1 MISQIAN
8 LSERLFTIF
17 SSHAFLSMKGQAN
30 EVPLFIQTYDAA
42 HEDDLRNMVEG
53 LAARLRSEGK
63 TVSRA
68 DLFDLVLDD
77 LDDSQ
82 LLYGLIEEEATFT
95 KAEVLETLRNCSDPR
110 THLVPRLK
118 KVIDLGSDLTF
129 LTGSGRLFPFLRTH
143 TILES
148 VQPAMLRHPIIIFF
162 PGRYDQDATGGS
174 HLQLFGSIP
183 SPLINNPYYR
193 ASNMDHYRI

>member
-17 SSHAFLSMKGQAN
+17 SSQAFLSLKGQAN
-30 EVPLFIQTYDAA
+30 EVPLFIQTYDTA

-53 LAARLRSEGK
+53 LAARLRSEDK

-68 DLFDLVLDD
+68 DFFDLVLDD

-82 LLYGLIEEEATFT
+82 LLSGLIEEEASFT
-95 KAEVLETLRNCSDPR
+95 KAEVLETPRNCADPR

-118 KVIDLGSDLTF
+118 QVIDLGSDLTF
-129 LTGSGRLFPFLRTH
+129 LTGSGRLFPFRGLTQFLDLSNRRC
-143 TILES
+143 S
-148 VQPAMLRHPIIIFF
+148 VTRSSFFSLDDMTRMPLAVLIFNF
-162 PGRYDQDATGGS
+162 LARFQA
-174 HLQLFGSIP
+174 
-183 SPLINNPYYR
+183 R
-193 ASNMDHYRI
+193 

>member
-17 SSHAFLSMKGQAN
+17 SSQAFLSMKGQAN
-30 EVPLFIQTYDAA
+30 EVPLFIQTYDTA

-82 LLYGLIEEEATFT
+82 LLSGLIEEEASFT
-95 KAEVLETLRNCSDPR
+95 KAELLETLRNCSDPR

-118 KVIDLGSDLTF
+118 QVIDLGSDLTF
-129 LTGSGRLFPFLRTH
+129 LTGSGRLFPFLNLSNRRC
-143 TILES
+143 S
-148 VQPAMLRHPIIIFF
+148 VTRSSFSFLDDMTRMPLAVPIFNSLARF
-162 PGRYDQDATGGS
+162 QAR
-174 HLQLFGSIP
+174 
-183 SPLINNPYYR
+183 
-193 ASNMDHYRI
+193 